1 MSLLVEFLDAQ
12 LLIGGVPILWREI
25 VGNVFGLAAAIGG
38 MRRVVWAWPVGIV
51 GNLTLFTVFLGGVFH
66 TPQDVDLYGQ
76 AGRQVMFLA
85 VGVYGWWQWS
95 RTRRANAA
103 AAAAAFAHGG
113 PAVDVPA
120 VRPHWATGRQR
131 TGLVVGMLVG
141 TLVFGWVFAEL
152 GSWGP
157 WADAWIFTGSV
168 LATYGMARGWTEF
181 WLLWIAVDIVGVPL
195 LLRAGYYP
203 SAALYLVY
211 AAFVIWG
218 FVVWWRVDL
227 AERAAAGSAAGT
239 DSADGDSSADG
250 AASAGGAP
258 GTDGSAAHGP
268 DASADQ
274 IPRTPTPAST
284 R

>member
-1 MSLLVEFLDAQ
+1 MSLLVQFLDAQ
-12 LLIGGVPILWREI
+12 LMIGGVPILWREI

-51 GNLTLFTVFLGGVFH
+51 GNLTLLTVFLGGVFH

-76 AGRQVMFLA
+76 AGRQIMFLA
-85 VGVYGWWQWS
+85 VGVYGWWRWS
-95 RTRRANAA
+95 RERRLSRAA
-103 AAAAAFAHGG
+103 ASRTGAGAG
-113 PAVDVPA
+113 PGAGADVAA

-131 TGLVVGMLVG
+131 AGLAVGMLVG
-141 TLVFGWVFAEL
+141 TLFFGWVFAQL

-157 WADAWIFTGSV
+157 WADAWIFTGSI

-203 SAALYLVY
+203 SAVLYLVY

-218 FVVWWRVDL
+218 FVVWWRADL
-227 AERAAAGSAAGT
+227 AEREAEMRRRQAS
-239 DSADGDSSADG
+239 DSQSVA
-250 AASAGGAP
+250 
-258 GTDGSAAHGP
+258 
-268 DASADQ
+268 
-274 IPRTPTPAST
+274 
-284 R
+284 

>member
-1 MSLLVEFLDAQ
+1 MSLLVSFLDAQ
-12 LLIGGVPILWREI
+12 LVIGGVPILWREI
-25 VGNVFGLAAAIGG
+25 IGNVFGLAAAIGG

-51 GNLTLFTVFLGGVFH
+51 GNLTLLTVFLGGVFH

-95 RTRRANAA
+95 RTRRANAMA
-103 AAAAAFAHGG
+103 AAAAAASGAG
-113 PAVDVPA
+113 AVVDAPA

-131 TGLVVGMLVG
+131 AGLVAGMLVG
-141 TLVFGWVFAEL
+141 TLLFGWVFAQL

-181 WLLWIAVDIVGVPL
+181 WLLWIGVDIVGVPL
-195 LLRAGYYP
+195 LLKAGYYP

-211 AAFVIWG
+211 GAFVIWG

-227 AERAAAGSAAGT
+227 AERAAA
-239 DSADGDSSADG
+239 
-250 AASAGGAP
+250 AASL
-258 GTDGSAAHGP
+258 GSTESLAEPQRA
-268 DASADQ
+268 
-274 IPRTPTPAST
+274 
-284 R
+284 

>member
-12 LLIGGVPILWREI
+12 LVIGGVPILWREI

-51 GNLTLFTVFLGGVFH
+51 GNLLLLTVFLGGVFH
-66 TPQDVDLYGQ
+66 TPQETDLYGQ

-85 VGVYGWWQWS
+85 VGVYGWWRWS
-95 RTRRANAA
+95 RDKKANAA
-103 AAAAAFAHGG
+103 ARVEAALPGEVGAEA
-113 PAVDVPA
+113 PA

-131 TGLVVGMLVG
+131 AGLVVGMLLG
-141 TLVFGWVFAEL
+141 TVVFGWVFAQL

-157 WADAWIFTGSV
+157 WADAWIFTGSI

-181 WLLWIAVDIVGVPL
+181 WLLWIAVDVVGVPL

-227 AERAAAGSAAGT
+227 RERAHAA
-239 DSADGDSSADG
+239 
-250 AASAGGAP
+250 
-258 GTDGSAAHGP
+258 
-268 DASADQ
+268 
-274 IPRTPTPAST
+274 
-284 R
+284 

>member
-1 MSLLVEFLDAQ
+1 MSLLTQFLDAQ

-25 VGNVFGLAAAIGG
+25 VGNLFGLAAAIGG

-51 GNLTLFTVFLGGVFH
+51 GNLLLLTVFLGSAFH

-76 AGRQVMFLA
+76 AGRQIMFLA
-85 VGVYGWWQWS
+85 VGAYGWWRWS
-95 RTRRANAA
+95 RDKKANAA
-103 AAAAAFAHGG
+103 ARAADLPGEAGADA
-113 PAVDVPA
+113 PA

-131 TGLVVGMLVG
+131 AGLVAGMIVG
-141 TLVFGWVFAEL
+141 TLVFGWVFAQL

-211 AAFVIWG
+211 GAFVIWG
-218 FVVWWRVDL
+218 FVVWWRADL
-227 AERAAAGSAAGT
+227 REREQEPAAA
-239 DSADGDSSADG
+239 
-250 AASAGGAP
+250 AP
-258 GTDGSAAHGP
+258 AHT
-268 DASADQ
+268 A
-274 IPRTPTPAST
+274 
-284 R
+284 